1 VLVPDRRGAY
11 LQSRSLKRT
20 VLVARAQTALYL
32 EACPVGLLLRVRAR
46 FMKVLLE
53 EHDSILRSYRA
64 QKYGDGDGI
73 AAKPGRERER
83 RL

>member
-1 VLVPDRRGAY
+1 
-11 LQSRSLKRT
+11 
-20 VLVARAQTALYL
+20 
-32 EACPVGLLLRVRAR
+32 
-46 FMKVLLE
+46 MKVKLE
-53 EHDSILRSYRA
+53 EHDTILRSYRA